1 MKGLSPSTLGLAHF
15 SRLDIILYTG
25 VPFERD
31 ADKVCVCMVVGSRS
45 VNSTEKFLV
54 GEFITTS
61 GENTSERNEKQRASI
76 VVLAS
81 TVSVDE

>member
-1 MKGLSPSTLGLAHF
+1 
-15 SRLDIILYTG
+15 
-25 VPFERD
+25 
-31 ADKVCVCMVVGSRS
+31 MVVGGRS
-45 VNSTEKFLV
+45 VNSMEKFPV

-61 GENTSERNEKQRASI
+61 GENTSERKEKQRASI